1 MLVSLLTGEREKDIQ
16 RYATVDGEFDGRAQ
30 FPGGGRYLV
39 QEDSLGEI
47 RLELV
52 LEAKGLFVAKSRA
65 IGNTI

>member
-1 MLVSLLTGEREKDIQ
+1 MASSMREHSS
-16 RYATVDGEFDGRAQ
+16 G
-30 FPGGGRYLV
+30 PGGGRYLV